1 MAMDNLFF
9 KTIKGALVGLLLL
22 FVLMPKVSAQE
33 LNCNV
38 IINTQGADIT
48 DRRVFEDMKK
58 SLTDFMNLRRWTN
71 DNYLND
77 ERIACNLVITITK
90 VVGTGSFEATVQI
103 QSARPIYGTN
113 YESVLM
119 NYIDKDWAFNY
130 TEGQNMDFNE
140 AAFNNNLTSL
150 LGFYALL
157 IVGMDADTYE
167 KFGGKQFYG
176 RAQNV
181 MTNALQGGIKGWQ
194 AFEGTINRHW
204 LLENLQNQAF
214 GPFREGIYNYH
225 RIGLDQMVQKKDA
238 MPAIVLDL
246 LNRIKALKQQKPISI
261 LINMFFEAKSEEMIN
276 IFKGATPQ
284 EKQAAYTI
292 LSELHPTKIEA
303 YEKLVK

>member
-1 MAMDNLFF
+1 MDNLFF